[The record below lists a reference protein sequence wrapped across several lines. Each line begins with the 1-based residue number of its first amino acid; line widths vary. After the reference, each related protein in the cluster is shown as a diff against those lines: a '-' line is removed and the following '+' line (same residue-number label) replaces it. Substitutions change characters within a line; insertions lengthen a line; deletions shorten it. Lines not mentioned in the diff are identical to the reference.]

1 MASEI
6 RVNKIINRSGLSTVT
21 FTDDGAI
28 VSGIVSATVYTGS
41 GANLTNLPAGNLS
54 GSLPAINAA
63 NLTNVPAANITGTLP
78 AIDGSALTG
87 VGVGTADSINTS
99 GIITA
104 TAFVPTT
111 QGSLSHRN
119 IMVNGAM
126 NVAQRGVSST
136 STGFGCVDRFQ
147 VSYSGT
153 DEAPTQAQA
162 SVASGTTPYSLGFRK
177 LFKITNGNQ
186 TSGAGATDHIQTV
199 YAIEDQDLST
209 SGWNYTSSSSY
220 VTLSFYIKSSIAQN
234 FYFYLQSDNG
244 SQYRYVME
252 TGSLSADTWTKVT
265 KTISGN
271 SNIVLNS
278 DNGVGMYLVYS
289 LFDGTDRT
297 GTRPLN
303 AWAALDNTSRT
314 PDQTSTWYTTNDS
327 TWEITGVQ
335 LEVGPVATP
344 FEFRSFGDELARCQ
358 RYYQQL
364 RLPEDYATGISNS
377 YIYRSYYLPV
387 TQRATGTGTVVSQCR
402 YYSSSSGANFTP
414 SDILPRIDTLTVRGG
429 PLTNARGFIDG
440 TIGLDAEL

>member
-1 MASEI
+1 MSTLKVDAI
-6 RVNKIINRSGLSTVT
+6 RHN
-21 FTDDGAI
+21 
-28 VSGIVSATVYTGS
+28 SATS
-41 GANLTNLPAGNLS
+41 D
-54 GSLPAINAA
+54 AITTSADGTCTA
-63 NLTNVPAANITGTLP
+63 RITGM
-78 AIDGSALTG
+78 TG
-87 VGVGTADSINTS
+87 GG
-99 GIITA
+99 G
-104 TAFVPTT
+104 
-111 QGSLSHRN
+111 LSHRN
-119 IMVNGAM
+119 IIVNGAM

-136 STGFGCVDRFQ
+136 STGFGSVDRFQ
-147 VSYSGT
+147 ISYNGT

-177 LFKITNGNQ
+177 SFKITNGNQ
-186 TSGAGATDHIQTV
+186 TSGAGATDHIQTIYTV
-199 YAIEDQDLST
+199 EDQDLAN

-265 KTISGN
+265 KTIPGN

-335 LEVGPVATP
+335 LEVGDTATS
-344 FEFRSFGDELARCQ
+344 FEHRSHGEEFARCQ
-358 RYYQQL
+358 RYYQQ
-364 RLPEDYATGISNS
+364 YVNISAVGYVPDNGS
-377 YIYRSYYLPV
+377 RSYSHAVPLPV
-387 TQRATGTGTVVSQCR
+387 AMRAGPTMSITNTGSSNGQMISDGDTNRFISSVLSQGSKTTHMSVSFNLTGDL
-402 YYSSSSGANFTP
+402 ANF
-414 SDILPRIDTLTVRGG
+414 RGAY
-429 PLTNARGFIDG
+429 LIG
-440 TIGLDAEL
+440 TSSTSSQTTYKLDAEL